1 MATLWCIGCGDLGTG
16 IGTAL
21 AAEGWQVIGVR
32 RHPAAQPPFPQ
43 VALDVLAQP
52 EQLKALPTP
61 DYVVYTVTPSQR
73 TEAAYRDAYVEG
85 VRHVLA
91 ALPTDLRRFILVSS
105 TGVYHQARG
114 EWVDETSPANPEGFS
129 GRALLEGE
137 TLVQHS
143 GLPATIVR
151 LSGLYGPE
159 RLRLIDRARHQQPA
173 IRHPPTW
180 TNRIHR
186 EDAVGFIAHLLR
198 KSHAGEPLQDL
209 YLGTDDVPATE
220 WDVMC
225 AIHDMLNLPP
235 PTEKPGSDDQNKRL
249 RNTRMKQSGYALRFP
264 GYREGYADMIR
275 RLTRD

>member
-16 IGTAL
+16 IGTVFS
-21 AAEGWQVIGVR
+21 AEGWQVIGVR
-32 RHPAAQPPFPQ
+32 RRPAADSPFPQ

-52 EQLKALPTP
+52 EQLKTLPKP

-73 TEAAYRDAYVEG
+73 TETAYRDAYVEG

-105 TGVYHQARG
+105 TGVYHQTQG

-137 TLVQHS
+137 ALLQQG

-151 LSGLYGPE
+151 LSGIYGPG
-159 RLRLIDRARHQQPA
+159 RWRLIDRARNQLPA
-173 IRHPPTW
+173 AKHPPAW

-186 EDAVGFIAHLLR
+186 DDAVGFIAHLLR
-198 KSHAGEPLQDL
+198 QTQAGEPLQEL

-220 WDVMC
+220 WEVMC
-225 AIHDMLNLPP
+225 AIHDMLGLPP
-235 PTEKPGSDDQNKRL
+235 PAEKSGTDDQNKRL
-249 RNTRMKQSGYALRFP
+249 RNTRMKQTGYVLRFP
-264 GYREGYADMIR
+264 GYREGYADMMR
-275 RLTRD
+275 HLPEG

>member
-1 MATLWCIGCGDLGTG
+1 MATLWCIGCGDLGTD
-16 IGTAL
+16 IGTTL
-21 AAEGWQVIGVR
+21 SAEGWQVIGVR
-32 RHPAAQPPFPQ
+32 RRPVADSPFPQ
-43 VALDVLAQP
+43 VALDVLAEP
-52 EQLKALPTP
+52 ERLKDLPAP
-61 DYVVYTVTPSQR
+61 DHVVYTVTPSQR
-73 TEAAYRDAYVEG
+73 IEAAYRAAYVEG

-91 ALPTDLRRFILVSS
+91 ALPPDLRRFMLVSS
-105 TGVYHQARG
+105 TGVYHQTHG

-151 LSGLYGPE
+151 LSGLYGPG
-159 RLRLIDRARHQQPA
+159 RWRLIDRARQQMPA
-173 IRHPPTW
+173 VKTPPTW

-198 KSHAGEPLQDL
+198 QSHAGEPLQDL

-225 AIHDMLNLPP
+225 AIHEMLGLPP

-249 RNTRMKQSGYALRFP
+249 RNTRMKETGYALRYP

-275 RLTRD
+275 RLAQG